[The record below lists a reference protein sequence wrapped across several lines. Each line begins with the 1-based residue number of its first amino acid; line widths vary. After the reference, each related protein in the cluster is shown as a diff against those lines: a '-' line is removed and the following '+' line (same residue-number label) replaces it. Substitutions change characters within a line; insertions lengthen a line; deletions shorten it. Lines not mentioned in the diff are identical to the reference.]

1 MEILAWFSYRWLQ
14 VLTELLCTLQDESLQ
29 PLGGLQ
35 EVCAFR
41 RKTHLHAATQIS
53 LGFPHLFWGV
63 HSPWSYL
70 SITLAIFQTI
80 KHPYSFICSN
90 VYLVESVTSC
100 CFRKY
105 CPGTGRWLQVPA
117 YLISS
122 WTILLPSFLR
132 VSILYKMERPLP
144 GEVRRRRNSGSLLG
158 EFIFQCTAEEEM
170 WRELGASMAG
180 GVQAWWGKVESKQQC
195 KRELQLGILLH
206 LGARS
211 PLSGGPCLVLCFPLF
226 LHAHWRQTGGHRPV
240 SRKRLLSPPI

>member
-14 VLTELLCTLQDESLQ
+14 VLTELLCTLQDKNLQ

-41 RKTHLHAATQIS
+41 RKTHLHAASQIS
-53 LGFPHLFWGV
+53 LGFPHPFWGV

-90 VYLVESVTSC
+90 VHLVESVTYC

-105 CPGTGRWLQVPA
+105 CPGAGRWLQVPA

-132 VSILYKMERPLP
+132 VSILYKMDRPLP

-158 EFIFQCTAEEEM
+158 EFIFQCTAEE
-170 WRELGASMAG
+170 
-180 GVQAWWGKVESKQQC
+180 
-195 KRELQLGILLH
+195 
-206 LGARS
+206 
-211 PLSGGPCLVLCFPLF
+211 
-226 LHAHWRQTGGHRPV
+226 
-240 SRKRLLSPPI
+240 